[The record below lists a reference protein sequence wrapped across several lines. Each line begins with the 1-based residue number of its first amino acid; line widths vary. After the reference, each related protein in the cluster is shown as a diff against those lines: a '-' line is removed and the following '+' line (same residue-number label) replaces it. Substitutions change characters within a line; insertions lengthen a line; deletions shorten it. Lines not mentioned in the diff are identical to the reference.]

1 MNNVSPLTLQRSRLI
16 QDLERGLCSQARHP
30 ARQLELMLDG
40 LYHDSKTPYSGKPHI
55 IRRTMYGNSLEGA
68 EAAVLI
74 ERIVARLTRDRDLD
88 QMVSMLLEAMKGVG
102 SAVVII
108 IGVALWVVPDPIAKA
123 LKLGVS
129 GEEI

>member
-1 MNNVSPLTLQRSRLI
+1 
-16 QDLERGLCSQARHP
+16 
-30 ARQLELMLDG
+30 
-40 LYHDSKTPYSGKPHI
+40 
-55 IRRTMYGNSLEGA
+55 MYGNSLEGA

-74 ERIVARLTRDRDLD
+74 ERIVARFTRDRDLD

-108 IGVALWVVPDPIAKA
+108 IGVALWVVPDPSAKA

>member
-1 MNNVSPLTLQRSRLI
+1 
-16 QDLERGLCSQARHP
+16 
-30 ARQLELMLDG
+30 
-40 LYHDSKTPYSGKPHI
+40 
-55 IRRTMYGNSLEGA
+55 MYGNSLEGA

-108 IGVALWVVPDPIAKA
+108 IGVALC
-123 LKLGVS
+123 G
-129 GEEI
+129 

>member
-1 MNNVSPLTLQRSRLI
+1 
-16 QDLERGLCSQARHP
+16 
-30 ARQLELMLDG
+30 
-40 LYHDSKTPYSGKPHI
+40 
-55 IRRTMYGNSLEGA
+55 MYGNSLEGA

-88 QMVSMLLEAMKGVG
+88 QMASMLLEAMKGVG

-123 LKLGVS
+123 LKLGAS

>member
-1 MNNVSPLTLQRSRLI
+1 
-16 QDLERGLCSQARHP
+16 
-30 ARQLELMLDG
+30 
-40 LYHDSKTPYSGKPHI
+40 
-55 IRRTMYGNSLEGA
+55 
-68 EAAVLI
+68 VLI
-74 ERIVARLTRDRDLD
+74 ERIVARFTRDRDLD
-88 QMVSMLLEAMKGVG
+88 QMVSMLLAAMKGVG